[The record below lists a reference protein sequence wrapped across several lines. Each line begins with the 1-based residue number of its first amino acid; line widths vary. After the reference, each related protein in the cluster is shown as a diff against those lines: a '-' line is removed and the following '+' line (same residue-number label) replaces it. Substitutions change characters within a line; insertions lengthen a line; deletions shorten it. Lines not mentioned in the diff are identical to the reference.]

1 MRRQSETLLI
11 LPLLPIFFL
20 GMFPALLFGFLG
32 FAGLGLFGILLICVG
47 LADGLQANC
56 DFNREVIIQG
66 YARPTERAVQASNLH
81 AAFRIAVVLEI
92 VGAGLI
98 IAALIGLFA

>member
-20 GMFPALLFGFLG
+20 GMFPVLLFGFLG
-32 FAGLGLFGILLICVG
+32 YGGLGLFGILLICVG

-56 DFNREVIIQG
+56 DFNREVIIEG
-66 YARPTERAVQASNLH
+66 YARPSERAAHASKLH

-92 VGAGLI
+92 AGVGLI
-98 IAALIGLFA
+98 IAALIGLLA

>member
-1 MRRQSETLLI
+1 
-11 LPLLPIFFL
+11 
-20 GMFPALLFGFLG
+20 
-32 FAGLGLFGILLICVG
+32 LICVG

-66 YARPTERAVQASNLH
+66 YARPSERAAHASKLH

-92 VGAGLI
+92 AGVGLI

>member
-11 LPLLPIFFL
+11 LPLLPIFFV
-20 GMFPALLFGFLG
+20 GMFPALLFAFLG
-32 FAGLGLFGILLICVG
+32 FAGLGLFGLLLISVG

-56 DFNREVIIQG
+56 DFNRQVIVQG
-66 YARPTERAVQASNLH
+66 YARPTERAVHASNLH
-81 AAFRIAVVLEI
+81 AVFRSTVILQV

-98 IAALIGLFA
+98 IVALIGMFA